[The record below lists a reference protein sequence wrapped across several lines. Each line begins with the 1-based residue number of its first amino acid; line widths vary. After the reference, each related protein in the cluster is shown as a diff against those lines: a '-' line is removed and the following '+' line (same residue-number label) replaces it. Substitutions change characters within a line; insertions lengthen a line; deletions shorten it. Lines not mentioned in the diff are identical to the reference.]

1 MVNGCK
7 IEHTQIV
14 SSPSSTIMSCMTE
27 KGTGV
32 SAPAKSSSLS
42 AKDAFE
48 ISNSPNELVA
58 ASDIISSQSSLNEDY
73 YDCQVAEEEDL
84 RGGGGGQFVANESG
98 DTLEVSSKAVKAAA
112 AAVVVYS
119 TVNKQVS

>member
-1 MVNGCK
+1 
-7 IEHTQIV
+7 
-14 SSPSSTIMSCMTE
+14 MTE
-27 KGTGV
+27 KGI
-32 SAPAKSSSLS
+32 SAPANKSAPSS

-48 ISNSPNELVA
+48 ISNSPNKLVA
-58 ASDIISSQSSLNEDY
+58 AASSENNIISSQSSLTEDY

-84 RGGGGGQFVANESG
+84 RGGGGQVESG

-119 TVNKQVS
+119 TVNKQVTSKIVQVWSLTHNSILLTFHNQGS